1 MKTSEIINEI
11 RNSKVGVMSIILKDA
26 SRYAANTEGEMVW
39 AGTLFTKKYADRQD
53 GDEVITTG
61 NKETNLSEVERVLTS
76 LIGKGDVQVRLMNA
90 NWLTGEI
97 EPEDE
102 PRFSNEDLMGAA
114 VNMGGDPYIIEDEEQ
129 AAQVAE
135 SINNATSMR
144 ELDGEELETAR
155 KQLDCP
161 GAKKVYSFVDGSE
174 FLVCLSED
182 WDYALQKMTWDEYN
196 ASEQDTYLDDD
207 NAADQEVVY
216 TNDTYEVRVFKTYSE
231 ESGHYFLGEDEDF
244 VIVDSK
250 DGSRESFLLYG
261 CTLEDAINYIEE

>member
-1 MKTSEIINEI
+1 MQDKFILFTFASELRTIIFQPPERAQKIKIMKTSEIINEI

-26 SRYAANTEGEMVW
+26 SRYAANAEGEMVW

-61 NKETNLSEVERVLTS
+61 NKETNLSEVKRVLTS
-76 LIGKGDVQVRLMNA
+76 LIGKGEVQVRLMNV

-114 VNMGGDPYIIEDEEQ
+114 VNMGGDPYVIEDEEQ

-144 ELDGEELETAR
+144 ELYGEELVTAR
-155 KQLDCP
+155 EQLDCP
-161 GAKKVYSFVDGSE
+161 RAKKVYSFVDGSE

-182 WDYALQKMTWDEYN
+182 WDYEEDLCDIADEN
-196 ASEQDTYLDDD
+196 GL
-207 NAADQEVVY
+207 EVVE
-216 TNDTYEVRVFKTYSE
+216 TTSE
-231 ESGHYFLGEDEDF
+231 RSGYPRNLKQ
-244 VIVDSK
+244 VI
-250 DGSRESFLLYG
+250 RQR
-261 CTLEDAINYIEE
+261 